1 MMKNNGG
8 TCGAKISRCKGAG
21 TNMIRIALFD
31 DDSVFME
38 QTRIL
43 IFEILRKNNVGA
55 NVQTFL
61 DGDQASQEIL
71 ATLDICFL
79 DIDFAGKATS
89 GVDIARRIRLV
100 RQDSILIFLTNYIE
114 YAPEGYE
121 VQAFRYLLKSEV
133 PRKLEKYLL
142 EGISHLQ
149 ERKETIH
156 IRLSGETI
164 TLLLQQILY
173 IESQKH
179 AAIIFV
185 QEDSGEI
192 RQYRLFASLSSLEDQ
207 LSSRGFLRI
216 QKSYLVNMRRIQ
228 RLRCDEATLDNG
240 MLLPVSEKNYS
251 QLKMKYLLWKGQQ

>member
-1 MMKNNGG
+1 MIKNSSG
-8 TCGAKISRCKGAG
+8 TCGAKTSRCKGAR

-31 DDSVFME
+31 DDPVFME

-43 IFEILRKNNVGA
+43 IFEILRKNNIGA

-61 DGDQASQEIL
+61 DGDQLSQETL
-71 ATLDICFL
+71 TTLDICFL

-89 GVDIARRIRLV
+89 GVDIARRIRRV
-100 RQDSILIFLTNYIE
+100 RQDAILIFLTNYIE

-121 VQAFRYLLKSEV
+121 VQAFRYLLKSEAA
-133 PRKLEKYLL
+133 RKLEKYLL
-142 EGISHLQ
+142 DGISQLQ

-156 IRLSGETI
+156 ICLSGETI

-179 AAIIFV
+179 TAIIFV
-185 QEDSGEI
+185 QEDTGEI
-192 RQYRLFASLSSLEDQ
+192 RQYRLFTSLSSLEEQ
-207 LSSRGFLRI
+207 LSPRGFLRI

-228 RLRCDEATLDNG
+228 RLRCNEATLDNG

>member
-1 MMKNNGG
+1 MQKPDGFDALLKLLAEAGCEVRRRGNTLSLRHLGKKGFVRLSSINGYSEDELCAVLAGEKEHTPRKKRTQTARKKNTLLIDIEAKLQAGKG
-8 TCGAKISRCKGAG
+8 CGYERW
-21 TNMIRIALFD
+21 
-31 DDSVFME
+31 
-38 QTRIL
+38 
-43 IFEILRKNNVGA
+43 A
-55 NVQTFL
+55 NVT
-61 DGDQASQEIL
+61 
-71 ATLDICFL
+71 
-79 DIDFAGKATS
+79 
-89 GVDIARRIRLV
+89 
-100 RQDSILIFLTNYIE
+100 
-114 YAPEGYE
+114 YE

-156 IRLSGETI
+156 IRLSRETI

-207 LSSRGFLRI
+207 LSSCGFLRI

-240 MLLPVSEKNYS
+240 MLLSVSEKNYS